1 MPLPPDVPP
10 LRQRLRAALPSA
22 MRAGDRA
29 VVSALRSAL
38 AAIENAEAVD
48 PPGAA
53 PGRSGAL
60 ERSPVGA
67 GATEAARRELTEAE
81 VERLVRTEVAD
92 REAVANEYERAGRHD
107 YARRLRDEAGA
118 LAAHLA

>member
-53 PGRSGAL
+53 AGHSGAL

-67 GATEAARRELTEAE
+67 GATEVARRELTEAE

-107 YARRLRDEAGA
+107 YARRLRHEAEA